1 MNFIRFATGT
11 TNIFPIA
18 NSKTGGQLVTEFN
31 IRSKDSVQVGPISSD
46 DKIHYMVGQSFVNN
60 EDDFSIS
67 VSGTAL
73 IVHSGRAIINGHF
86 FESLVDVSV
95 DIAEANMKLRKN
107 SQTPLLGHL
116 AVGLRAMYSTET
128 TIAGSL
134 KVENE
139 LEYFEGVQVV
149 ILPSS
154 ELKLPAD
161 CPQDQS
167 LVTAHIKLG
176 EFEYRN
182 GSALSP
188 TQNYPAKCQYLNVER
203 IANVESLMSDNYIS
217 TKGLNPGYLYV
228 FSGKG
233 SNDNKPTWC
242 NAVDSLIV
250 WDKTSKPV
258 TDKPSIDRAQ
268 FSEALDGN
276 VHLYLPHK
284 QVDGWVDSSGRQKY
298 YTPGD
303 IQFPSASYEKN
314 SAGAVTS
321 EYTKTIKK
329 KIESIQ
335 TKMMQGKQRAYIASI
350 ADESRSEL
358 PPIGSDW
365 TPGDYVLVG
374 TDNSVSESAT
384 SNMIQSPSTMYI
396 YIGRRVTAV
405 KYASSQPGGT
415 RLDFIEVET
424 KSASDIPNTTDPTTY
439 NAELG
444 ISETVYR
451 GEKDSDYIQ
460 LDYVVVDDNGKEK
473 SRKSYFYAVSELGT
487 EKEYSIPP
495 VFLTGEIPLAT
506 EDTIGGFLNASESY
520 LDGGYV
526 YRDEN
531 GHLRLLDYS
540 LLRSGALAYQLG
552 EDVDIGSGLTHESI
566 QTNLDEYVN
575 DRVAFPTAAQ
585 KASAAHEDM
594 IDVSFELSIEDED
607 NEITI
612 QNIDSR
618 FGCGVYL
625 HISGECNKNT
635 VINIVNCERIR
646 LDLNVS
652 GEGPTLNLSNT
663 CLFYDSDILN
673 EVNYV
678 ERLSLWYTKMDSDD
692 PNIAVNGMTVSYLD
706 EITDVQEIDYW
717 NEDVDND
724 IHYMYAVDSITFNQD
739 GYIIGCGLLIKNKTT
754 ENVSTG
760 RFVIVSEF
768 ELPQKFGFNYP
779 EKRLVQQIKITGQ
792 FITAYPCDEPEGYKI
807 NDTKFTALSQYYNS
821 TTAEVIPGTV
831 SFLSDVE
838 DVPRIVGVTVGTEI
852 DTWATE
858 TFHPFEGRVIP

>member
-18 NSKTGGQLVTEFN
+18 NSKTGGQLFTEYN
-31 IRSKDSVQVGPISSD
+31 LRAKDSVEVGPISSD

-67 VSGTAL
+67 VKGTEVV
-73 IVHSGRAIINGHF
+73 ISSGRAVINGHF

-134 KVENE
+134 KIENE
-139 LEYFEGVQVV
+139 LEFFEGIQVV
-149 ILPSS
+149 VLPSS
-154 ELKLPAD
+154 ELKLPKD

-188 TQNYPAKCQYLNVER
+188 AQNYPAKCQYLNVER
-203 IANVESLMSDNYIS
+203 ISNVESLMSDNYIS
-217 TKGLNPGYLYV
+217 TKGLNPGYLYA

-233 SNDNKPTWC
+233 QSNTKPTWC
-242 NAVDSLIV
+242 NIIDSLIV
-250 WDKTSKPV
+250 WDKTSKPT
-258 TDKPSIDRAQ
+258 TDKPSVNTAQ
-268 FSEALDGN
+268 FAVGIDGK
-276 VHLYLPHK
+276 VHLLLPHK
-284 QVDGWVDSSGRQKY
+284 QVDGWVDGSGKQKY
-298 YTPGD
+298 YTAGD
-303 IQFPSASYEKN
+303 LQLPVASYENN
-314 SAGAVTS
+314 SAGTVS
-321 EYTKTIKK
+321 PEYTRTIKK
-329 KIESIQ
+329 KIENIQ
-335 TKMMQGKQRAYIASI
+335 TKMMQGKQRAYVPSI

-358 PPIGSDW
+358 PPIGTDW

-396 YIGRRVTAV
+396 YIGRRVTSV
-405 KYASSQPGGT
+405 KYVSSQPGGT
-415 RLDFIEVET
+415 RLDLLEIRT
-424 KSASDIPNTTDPTTY
+424 KDNQAKPNTTDPTTY
-439 NAELG
+439 NADLG

-451 GEKDSDYIQ
+451 GEKNIDYIQ
-460 LDYVVVDDNGKEK
+460 QDYVVVDDKDTEI
-473 SRKSYFYAVSELGT
+473 SRTSYYYAVDGLGSER
-487 EKEYSIPP
+487 EYSIPP
-495 VFLTGEIPLAT
+495 IFLTGEIPLAT
-506 EDTIGGFLNASESY
+506 EDAIGGFLNASESY

-540 LLRSGALAYQLG
+540 LLRSGTLAYQLG
-552 EDVDIGSGLTHESI
+552 QDIDIGSGLTAESI
-566 QTNLDEYVN
+566 QSSLNEYVN
-575 DRVAFPTAAQ
+575 DRVAFPTADQ
-585 KASAAHEDM
+585 KASAKHEDM

-607 NEITI
+607 VEINI
-612 QNIDSR
+612 KDIDSR

-635 VINIVNCERIR
+635 TINIVNCERIR
-646 LDLNVS
+646 LDLNVT
-652 GEGPTLNLSNT
+652 GEGPTVNISNT
-663 CLFYDSDILN
+663 CLFYDADILN
-673 EVNYV
+673 EINYI

-706 EITDVQEIDYW
+706 EIADVEEIDYW

-724 IHYMYAVDSITFNQD
+724 IHYMYAVDSVTFNQD
-739 GYIIGCGLLIKNKTT
+739 GYITGCGLLIKNKTT
-754 ENVSTG
+754 DNVSSG
-760 RFVIVSEF
+760 RFIIVSEF
-768 ELPQKFGFNYP
+768 ALPQKFGFNYP
-779 EKRLVQQIKITGQ
+779 EKRLVQQIKVTGQ
-792 FITAYPCDEPEGYKI
+792 FITAYPCDEPEGYKV
-807 NDTKFTALSQYYNS
+807 NDTKFTALSQYYDS
-821 TTAEVIPGTV
+821 VKAEVIPGTI

-838 DVPRIVGVTVGTEI
+838 DIPRIVGVPAGTEI

-858 TFHPFEGRVIP
+858 SFHPFEGRVIP